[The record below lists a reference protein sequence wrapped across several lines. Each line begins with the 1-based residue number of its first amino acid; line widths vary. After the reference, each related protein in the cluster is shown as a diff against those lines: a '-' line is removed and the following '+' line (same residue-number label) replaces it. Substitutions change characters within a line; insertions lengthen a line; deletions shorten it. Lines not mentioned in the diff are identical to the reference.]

1 MMSIRK
7 LAIMTV
13 IPLALVA
20 GQGCAKKDKEAAPVP
35 EIVKAPDIGQRL
47 AKYAPV
53 EIAFDW
59 TILGEED
66 QKVLRTLVRA
76 AERIDTLFWKQ
87 SYPEGLALRDML
99 EKSADPADADY
110 LHFLRINFGPFDR
123 QDENKPF
130 IGTYPKPA
138 GASFYPRDMSRE
150 EFAAFTAAHPDLK
163 DSFESPF
170 TVIRREEGTL
180 KAVPYR
186 VEYKEDVEAIAGLLR
201 EASETT
207 SNPSL
212 KKYLGQRALDLLS
225 DDFYKSDC
233 DWIDLKDNL
242 VEAVIGPYEVY
253 EDALNGL
260 KASYES
266 FVYVNDREE
275 MKKIRGYV
283 DFLGG
288 MQKNL
293 PVEPKYRPEQ
303 TAGLESPLNVVFLV
317 FNAGDCKAGVQ
328 TSAFVLPNDERVRE
342 EKGSK
347 KVFLKNVMEAK
358 FRMSLIPISQRVLAP
373 EDAKSVSFYAYF
385 NETILHE
392 ICHAL
397 GVNMITMADGT
408 KTTVNKAL
416 RDLNAAIEEAKADV
430 TGMYSCPL
438 LMEKGWIPKDKA
450 REIYTT
456 YLAGM
461 FRAMRFGTTEAHGL
475 GTLLQFNFIREK
487 GGFVQDAASGLFRVD
502 FGKIG
507 GAVEELARAFLV
519 LEGDGNYENAR
530 AFIDRYGTVDEPTK
544 AIIGR
549 LADIPVDIEPI
560 YKK

>member
-1 MMSIRK
+1 MKSNRGLSVFAAAAFI
-7 LAIMTV
+7 LAS
-13 IPLALVA
+13 
-20 GQGCAKKDKEAAPVP
+20 GQGSQKKTKEVTPMP
-35 EIVKAPDIGQRL
+35 PIVKAPDIRHRL

-53 EIAFDW
+53 DLALDR
-59 TILGEED
+59 TALGVED
-66 QKVLRTLVRA
+66 KKVLDALIRA
-76 AERIDTLFWKQ
+76 AERIDTIFWKQ
-87 SYPEGLALRDML
+87 AYPEGLALKEYL
-99 EKSADPADADY
+99 EKSKDPADKDY

-123 QDENKPF
+123 QDENRPF
-130 IGTYPKPA
+130 IGTYTKPA
-138 GASFYPRDMSRE
+138 GAGFYPRDMSRE
-150 EFAAFTAAHPDLK
+150 EFAAFVGDHPDLK
-163 DSFESPF
+163 ESFESPF
-170 TVIRREEGTL
+170 TVIRRAEGVL

-186 VEYKEDVEAIAGLLR
+186 VEYREDLETIAGFLR
-201 EASETT
+201 EAAAAT

-212 KKYLGQRALDLLS
+212 KKYLGGRAAGLLS
-225 DDFYKSDC
+225 DDYYQSDC

-242 VEAVIGPYEVY
+242 VEIVIGPYEVY

-266 FVYVNDREE
+266 YVYINDREE
-275 MKKIRGYV
+275 MRKIRGYI
-283 DFLGG
+283 DFLGE

-293 PVEPKYRPEQ
+293 PVEAKYKSAPA
-303 TAGLESPLNVVFLV
+303 AGLDSPLNVVSLV
-317 FNAGDCKAGVQ
+317 YNAGDCKAGVQ

-358 FRMSLIPISQRVLAP
+358 FRKSLIPISERVLAP
-373 EDAKSVSFYAYF
+373 EDAKLVSFYAYF

-397 GVNMITMADGT
+397 GASTIILADGT

-416 RDLNAAIEEAKADV
+416 KDLNAAIEEAKADV
-430 TGMYSCPL
+430 TGVYSVPL

-450 REIYTT
+450 GEIYTT

-475 GTLLQFNFIREK
+475 GTLLQFNFVREK
-487 GGFVQDAASGLFRVD
+487 GGFVRDEGSGLFRVD

-507 GAVEELARAFLV
+507 PAVTELARAFLV
-519 LEGDGNYENAR
+519 LEGDGDYAKAR
-530 AFIDRYGTVDEPTK
+530 AFIDRYGRMDDPTK
-544 AIIGR
+544 AVIDR
-549 LADIPVDIEPI
+549 LKDIPVDIEPI
-560 YKK
+560 YSK